1 MNHTETIATLNLRPD
16 IAHIN
21 VSALDTLSLS
31 NAEKEVFRA
40 YLPEQTLIIY
50 GTLAPGKPNHSKI
63 AHIIGT
69 WESATVMGRLEKK
82 GWGAALGFN
91 GFNPASPGEPFITI
105 PAQVLRSPM
114 LPQNWTVLDEFEG
127 PGYKRILSAYTLAD
141 GGIGIGY
148 IYAINE

>member
-1 MNHTETIATLNLRPD
+1 MNHAEIIATLNLRPD

-21 VSALDTLSLS
+21 VSELDTLSLS
-31 NAEKEVFRA
+31 NSEKEVFRT

-63 AHIIGT
+63 AHITGT

-91 GFNPASPGEPFITI
+91 GFKPASPREPSISI

-114 LPQNWTVLDEFEG
+114 LPQNWTFLDEFEG
-127 PGYKRILSAYTLAD
+127 PGYKRILSVYTLAD
-141 GGIGIGY
+141 GRIGIGY